1 VRAYELM
8 LIVNP
13 DLEEEATDAVIE
25 RTSNLI
31 QRGGGEVTNINKWGK
46 RRLAYEIRG
55 NTEGFYVVIDFNADD
70 ETTTEVERVLK
81 ITEEVV
87 RFLLVR
93 KNDEE

>member
-1 VRAYELM
+1 M

>member
-1 VRAYELM
+1 MRAYELM

>member
-1 VRAYELM
+1 MRAYELM

-13 DLEEEATDAVIE
+13 ALEEEATDAVIE